1 MTERDAATTNGHA
14 TDRPSDRVEARSVLV
29 NARVL
34 EIGFIFAFIGRQ
46 LGRVLTLAFNWATIV
61 LFGRV
66 PQDRQLYLSGMAL
79 TALLWPIVLAGIAF
93 PSFAT
98 FLLGFVTVPDVVKPW
113 VRLAM
118 LGLAILLPLA
128 NGALSA
134 RLPDVGSRPKG
145 RALVMTILRGY
156 PNSVALFVVLVW
168 MMIVAPLGK
177 IRALIKRWD
186 AVHVPIAVKMSGYDT
201 VVQDLAGAL
210 DRAGIDTTR
219 RRAHWAYELPGRVL
233 GVLGGEAVRALVPA
247 QLAGLVGDGFE
258 MTLHPMDLSLLGQKK
273 TLSHARAAIVREL
286 TFTEAYQT
294 WSKDAQAI
302 EDRVMKAAR
311 GEDDLD
317 AIGTELNERDFDF
330 EEWEILYRLL
340 LQVRLRVSATGTD
353 AVESADEPKPP
364 LRDRVVAAARVL
376 AGQSNGH

>member
-1 MTERDAATTNGHA
+1 
-14 TDRPSDRVEARSVLV
+14 
-29 NARVL
+29 VL
-34 EIGFIFAFIGRQ
+34 ELGVIFAFIGRQ

-79 TALLWPIVLAGIAF
+79 TALLWPIVIAGIAF

-98 FLLGFVTVPDVVKPW
+98 FLLGFFTVPDWASPW

-118 LGLAILLPLA
+118 LALAIVLPLV

-134 RLPDVGSRPKG
+134 RLPDEGTRPKG
-145 RALVMTILRGY
+145 RALATTILRGY
-156 PNSVALFVVLVW
+156 PNSLALFVVLIW
-168 MMIVAPLGK
+168 MMVVAPLGQ
-177 IRALIKRWD
+177 IRALLRRWES
-186 AVHVPIAVKMSGYDT
+186 AHVPIAVKPGGYDT

-210 DRAGIDTTR
+210 DRAGIHVTR
-219 RRAHWAYELPGRVL
+219 TRAHWAYELPGKVL
-233 GVLGGEAVRALVPA
+233 GVLGGETVRALVPVE
-247 QLAGLVGDGFE
+247 LAELVGNGFE
-258 MTLHPMDLSLLGQKK
+258 MTLHPMDLSLLGRKK

-294 WSKDAQAI
+294 WSKEAQAL
-302 EDRVMKAAR
+302 EDRLIKAAR

-317 AIGTELNERDFDF
+317 AIGTELVERDFDF

-353 AVESADEPKPP
+353 AVESAEEPTPP
-364 LRDRVVAAARVL
+364 LRERVAAAVRVL
-376 AGQSNGH
+376 AGGSNGH